1 MSGFNNPIIGGSGKL
16 VYPQIESPNFVDS
29 VSGWQIAKDGSAE
42 FNNLEVRGTFLGA
55 DYIINSAGA
64 FFYSGT
70 PAAGNLIVSIASTG
84 GTDQFG
90 NTYDAGITSYNP
102 ALFFA
107 NLFDGSLALGSLNP
121 SSLVANAGG
130 VAFEDATAAGAQPNV
145 EIFSPTTTLGGGI
158 SGVWILGESNDTTKP
173 SQVVV
178 NQSTGVIPASSALLE
193 VQGAFHASGIVTP
206 GAGTN
211 GSGSAPQLAPGLTV
225 NTPSQLSDT
234 TRDYMIYLTV
244 GTAGTGVQV
253 KIGPNNPPVRNV
265 YGSATPTAGQQIV
278 FRLPAGFWAEVTGTG
293 TTIAAQNAIGC

>member
-1 MSGFNNPIIGGSGKL
+1 MPWSSQAVVASIVLVEGDNGGVFVYNSSGQL
-16 VYPQIESPNFVDS
+16 
-29 VSGWQIAKDGSAE
+29 
-42 FNNLEVRGTFLGA
+42 
-55 DYIINSAGA
+55 
-64 FFYSGT
+64 
-70 PAAGNLIVSIASTG
+70 IASMAALANVDPQTSS
-84 GTDQFG
+84 DL
-90 NTYDAGITSYNP
+90 AGITSYDP

-107 NLFDGSLALGSLNP
+107 NLFEGSLALGSLNP

-158 SGVWILGESNDTTKP
+158 SGIWILGESNDTTKP
-173 SQVVV
+173 SQVVI
-178 NQSTGVIPASSALLE
+178 NQSTGVIPATSALLE

-234 TRDYMIYLTV
+234 TRDYMVYLTI

-253 KIGPNNPPVRNV
+253 KIGPSNPPVRNV

-278 FRLPAGFWAEVTGTG
+278 FRLPAGFWAEVIGTG
-293 TTIAAQNAIGC
+293 TTLAAQNAIGC